1 MSGGEKIRITGA
13 LSIEGLMT
21 NADSA
26 GTAHVH
32 KPRAGRPRS
41 AESRRAIIQSAMHI
55 LQNDGYAALN
65 IEAIAARA
73 GVSKQT
79 IYRWWPSAAFIVLE
93 ALTADMQS
101 SVQESL
107 VPDTGSLKGDL
118 LDLVRPTVRA
128 LAQRRGPVFKALIA
142 EAQADARFAEAFR
155 TSLMAAHRET
165 VRAIVG
171 RAQLRGEVGFDAD
184 VELAADMIYGPIL
197 YRLLNGH
204 AALDETFA
212 YGLADATVVVLKA
225 AQDQATRRAAE
236 AAE

>member
-1 MSGGEKIRITGA
+1 
-13 LSIEGLMT
+13 MT
-21 NADSA
+21 HAEDTSTNHAPR
-26 GTAHVH
+26 
-32 KPRAGRPRS
+32 PRAGRPRS

-93 ALTADMQS
+93 ALTADMQA
-101 SVQESL
+101 QDTIP
-107 VPDTGSLKGDL
+107 PDTGSLKGDL
-118 LDLVRPTVRA
+118 QELVRPTVRA
-128 LAQRRGPVFKALIA
+128 LASRRGPVFKALIA

-155 TSLMAAHRET
+155 TSLMEAHRET
-165 VRAIVG
+165 VRAILG
-171 RAQLRGEVGFDAD
+171 RAQLRGETAFDVD
-184 VELAADMIYGPIL
+184 PELIADMIYGPIL

-204 AALDETFA
+204 GQLDETFA
-212 YGLADATVVVLKA
+212 FNLTDATVIA
-225 AQDQATRRAAE
+225 ARHRETATRRAAE

>member
-1 MSGGEKIRITGA
+1 
-13 LSIEGLMT
+13 MT
-21 NADSA
+21 HPENNTTDMTLAP
-26 GTAHVH
+26 

-93 ALTADMQS
+93 ALTADMPP
-101 SVQESL
+101 QETIA
-107 VPDTGSLKGDL
+107 PDTGSLKGDMQ
-118 LDLVRPTVRA
+118 DLVRSTVRA

-155 TSLMAAHRET
+155 TSLMEAHREI
-165 VRAIVG
+165 VRAIVS
-171 RAQLRGEVGFDAD
+171 RAQLRGETAFESDKEIVAD
-184 VELAADMIYGPIL
+184 IVYGPIL

-204 AALDETFA
+204 AELDETFA
-212 YGLADATVVVLKA
+212 FGLVDAAVATLKYRETGT
-225 AQDQATRRAAE
+225 TRRAAE

>member
-1 MSGGEKIRITGA
+1 
-13 LSIEGLMT
+13 MT
-21 NADSA
+21 HSENAA
-26 GTAHVH
+26 EMNVAQ

-93 ALTADMQS
+93 ALTADMPP
-101 SVQESL
+101 QETIA
-107 VPDTGSLKGDL
+107 PDTGSLKGDMQE
-118 LDLVRPTVRA
+118 LVRSTVRA

-142 EAQADARFAEAFR
+142 EAQADPRFAEAFR
-155 TSLMAAHRET
+155 TSLMAAHREI
-165 VRAIVG
+165 VRAILG
-171 RAQLRGEVGFDAD
+171 RSQLRGESAFDVDQDLIAD
-184 VELAADMIYGPIL
+184 VIYGPIL

-204 AALDETFA
+204 GELDETFSF
-212 YGLADATVVVLKA
+212 GLVDVVVA
-225 AQDQATRRAAE
+225 ALRQREAGAVRRAAE

>member
-1 MSGGEKIRITGA
+1 MNVA
-13 LSIEGLMT
+13 P
-21 NADSA
+21 
-26 GTAHVH
+26 

-65 IEAIAARA
+65 IEAIAAKA

-93 ALTADMQS
+93 ALTADMPP
-101 SVQESL
+101 QETIA
-107 VPDTGSLKGDL
+107 PDTGSLKGDL
-118 LDLVRPTVRA
+118 QDLVRSTVRA

-142 EAQADARFAEAFR
+142 EAQADPRFAEAFR
-155 TSLMAAHRET
+155 TSLMAAHREI
-165 VRAIVG
+165 VRAILG
-171 RAQLRGEVGFDAD
+171 RAQLRGESAFDAD
-184 VELAADMIYGPIL
+184 QDLIADVVYGPIL

-204 AALDETFA
+204 GELDETFA
-212 YGLADATVVVLKA
+212 FGLVDVVVA
-225 AQDQATRRAAE
+225 ALRQRDAGAVRRAAE

>member
-1 MSGGEKIRITGA
+1 
-13 LSIEGLMT
+13 MT

-26 GTAHVH
+26 TTHSVH

-41 AESRRAIIQSAMHI
+41 AESRRAIIQSAMGI

-65 IEAIAARA
+65 IEAIAAKA

-79 IYRWWPSAAFIVLE
+79 IYRWWSSAAFIVLE
-93 ALTADMQS
+93 ALTADMES
-101 SVQESL
+101 SGPESL
-107 VPDTGSLKGDL
+107 TPDTGSLKGDL
-118 LDLVRPTVRA
+118 LELVRPTVRA

-171 RAQLRGEVGFDAD
+171 RAQLRSEVAFDAD
-184 VELAADMIYGPIL
+184 ADLVADVIYGPIL

-204 AALDETFA
+204 LALDETFA
-212 YGLADATVVVLKA
+212 YGLTDAAVVMLKVS
-225 AQDQATRRAAE
+225 DQAQRRAAE

>member
-1 MSGGEKIRITGA
+1 
-13 LSIEGLMT
+13 MT
-21 NADSA
+21 HTDSDA
-26 GTAHVH
+26 VQPS

-93 ALTADMQS
+93 ALTADMPP
-101 SVQESL
+101 QETIA
-107 VPDTGSLKGDL
+107 PDTGSLKGDMQE
-118 LDLVRPTVRA
+118 LVRSTVRA

-142 EAQADARFAEAFR
+142 EAQADPRFAEAFR
-155 TSLMAAHRET
+155 TSLMAAHREI
-165 VRAIVG
+165 VRAICG
-171 RAQLRGEVGFDAD
+171 RAQLRGESAFDVDQDLVAD
-184 VELAADMIYGPIL
+184 VVYGPIL

-204 AALDETFA
+204 GELDETFA
-212 YGLADATVVVLKA
+212 FGLVDVVVA
-225 AQDQATRRAAE
+225 ALRQRDAGAARRAAE

>member
-1 MSGGEKIRITGA
+1 
-13 LSIEGLMT
+13 MT

-26 GTAHVH
+26 GTHVVQ

-41 AESRRAIIQSAMHI
+41 AESRRAIIQSAMGI

-65 IEAIAARA
+65 IEAIAAKA

-93 ALTADMQS
+93 ALTADMQA
-101 SVQESL
+101 QET
-107 VPDTGSLKGDL
+107 VAPDTGSLKGDL
-118 LDLVRPTVRA
+118 QELVRPTVRA

-142 EAQADARFAEAFR
+142 ESQADPRFAEAFR
-155 TSLMAAHRET
+155 TSLMAAHRDT

-171 RAQLRGEVGFDAD
+171 RAQLRGEVAFEAD
-184 VELAADMIYGPIL
+184 LELAADMIYGPIL

-204 AALDETFA
+204 ATLDETFA
-212 YGLADATVVVLKA
+212 YGLVDATVMTLRTQEQGV
-225 AQDQATRRAAE
+225 RRAAE

>member
-1 MSGGEKIRITGA
+1 
-13 LSIEGLMT
+13 MT
-21 NADSA
+21 NTDS
-26 GTAHVH
+26 TEPNSVQ

-65 IEAIAARA
+65 IEAIAAKA

-93 ALTADMQS
+93 ALTADMQA
-101 SVQESL
+101 QDTL
-107 VPDTGSLKGDL
+107 APDMGSLKGDL
-118 LDLVRPTVRA
+118 LELVRPTVRA
-128 LAQRRGPVFKALIA
+128 LAARRGPVFKALIA
-142 EAQADARFAEAFR
+142 EAQADARFAESFR
-155 TSLMAAHRET
+155 SSLMAAHRET

-171 RAQLRGEVGFDAD
+171 RAQLRGEVPFDGD
-184 VELAADMIYGPIL
+184 PELAADMIYGPIL

-204 AALDETFA
+204 APLDETFA
-212 YGLADATVVVLKA
+212 YGVVDATVAMLKPA
-225 AQDQATRRAAE
+225 VDQTARRAAE

>member
-1 MSGGEKIRITGA
+1 
-13 LSIEGLMT
+13 MT
-21 NADSA
+21 QSDMEAAQPS
-26 GTAHVH
+26 

-93 ALTADMQS
+93 ALAADMPE
-101 SVQESL
+101 QETIA
-107 VPDTGSLKGDL
+107 PDTGSLKGDL
-118 LDLVRPTVRA
+118 LELVRTTVRA
-128 LAQRRGPVFKALIA
+128 LAQRRGPVYRALIA
-142 EAQADARFAEAFR
+142 EAQADPRFAEAFR
-155 TSLMAAHRET
+155 TQLMEAHRG
-165 VRAIVG
+165 VMRAILG
-171 RAQLRGEVGFDAD
+171 RAQLRGESPFDTDQELVAD
-184 VELAADMIYGPIL
+184 VVYGPIL

-204 AALDETFA
+204 GELDETFA
-212 YGLADATVVVLKA
+212 FGLVDAAMATVRYRETA
-225 AQDQATRRAAE
+225 ATRRAAE

>member
-1 MSGGEKIRITGA
+1 
-13 LSIEGLMT
+13 MT

-26 GTAHVH
+26 GTAHVQR
-32 KPRAGRPRS
+32 PRAGRPRS
-41 AESRRAIIQSAMHI
+41 AESRRAIIQSAMGI

-65 IEAIAARA
+65 IEAIAAKA

-79 IYRWWPSAAFIVLE
+79 IYRWWSSAAFIVLE
-93 ALTADMQS
+93 ALTADMES
-101 SVQESL
+101 SGPESL
-107 VPDTGSLKGDL
+107 TPDTGSLKGDL
-118 LDLVRPTVRA
+118 LELVRPTVRA

-171 RAQLRGEVGFDAD
+171 RAQLRSEVAFDAD
-184 VELAADMIYGPIL
+184 ADLVADVIYGPIL

-204 AALDETFA
+204 LALDETFA
-212 YGLADATVVVLKA
+212 YGLTDAAVVMLKVS
-225 AQDQATRRAAE
+225 DQAQRRAAE

>member
-1 MSGGEKIRITGA
+1 MSN
-13 LSIEGLMT
+13 IE
-21 NADSA
+21 SA
-26 GTAHVH
+26 EPASR
-32 KPRAGRPRS
+32 PRAGRPRS
-41 AESRRAIIQSAMHI
+41 AESRRAIIQAAMHI

-79 IYRWWPSAAFIVLE
+79 IYRWWSSAAFIVLE
-93 ALTADMQS
+93 ALMSDMPA
-101 SVQESL
+101 QEGL

-118 LDLVRPTVRA
+118 LELVRPTVRA
-128 LAQRRGPVFKALIA
+128 LGQRRGPIYKAMIA
-142 EAQADARFAEAFR
+142 EAQADSKFAEAFR
-155 TSLMAAHRET
+155 TQLMAAHREI
-165 VRAIVG
+165 VRAVVA
-171 RAQLRGEVGFDAD
+171 RAQLRGEVAMEAD

-212 YGLADATVVVLKA
+212 FAIVDCCVAVLRHREA
-225 AQDQATRRAAE
+225 EIRRAAE

>member
-1 MSGGEKIRITGA
+1 
-13 LSIEGLMT
+13 MT
-21 NADSA
+21 HSENTA
-26 GTAHVH
+26 GMNVAP

-65 IEAIAARA
+65 IEAIAAKA

-93 ALTADMQS
+93 ALTADMPP
-101 SVQESL
+101 QETIA
-107 VPDTGSLKGDL
+107 PDTGSLKGDL
-118 LDLVRPTVRA
+118 QDLVRSTVRA

-142 EAQADARFAEAFR
+142 EAQADPRFAEAFR
-155 TSLMAAHRET
+155 TSLMAAHREV
-165 VRAIVG
+165 VRAVVA
-171 RAQLRGEVGFDAD
+171 RAQLRGEAPFDAD
-184 VELAADMIYGPIL
+184 ADLAADLIYGPIL

-212 YGLADATVVVLKA
+212 FDLIDAVMSALRHRE
-225 AQDQATRRAAE
+225 QASKRAAE

>member
-1 MSGGEKIRITGA
+1 
-13 LSIEGLMT
+13 MT
-21 NADSA
+21 HSENTA
-26 GTAHVH
+26 GMNVAP

-65 IEAIAARA
+65 IEAIAAKA

-93 ALTADMQS
+93 ALTADMPP
-101 SVQESL
+101 QETIA
-107 VPDTGSLKGDL
+107 PDTGSLKGDL
-118 LDLVRPTVRA
+118 QDLVRSTVRA

-142 EAQADARFAEAFR
+142 EAQADPRFAEAFR
-155 TSLMAAHRET
+155 TSLMAAHREI
-165 VRAIVG
+165 VRAILG
-171 RAQLRGEVGFDAD
+171 RAQLRGESAFDAD
-184 VELAADMIYGPIL
+184 QDLIADVVYGPIL

-204 AALDETFA
+204 SELDETFA
-212 YGLADATVVVLKA
+212 FGLVDVVVA
-225 AQDQATRRAAE
+225 ALRQREAGAARRAAE